1 MDARSLMQRWLPS
14 RGHDEFL
21 AVESESPSTLTL
33 RQGRVVTAFD
43 RLSRTVTQQ
52 GKLVAR
58 FGAIRHVQVQQEGGA
73 QAGSLEWWV
82 SLQLAGTGSVRVGR
96 CPEPSSAAQLAA
108 RIGSVTGVD
117 VVS

>member
-1 MDARSLMQRWLPS
+1 MDPRSVMLRWLPS

-21 AVESESPSTLTL
+21 ALESQSPSTLAL
-33 RQGRVVTAFD
+33 RQGRVVTTFD

-58 FGAIRHVQVQQEGGA
+58 FGAIRQVRVLQEGE
-73 QAGSLEWWV
+73 QAGTLEWWV
-82 SLQLAGTGSVRVGR
+82 CLQLAGTGSVRVGR

-108 RIGSVTGVD
+108 QIAGATGVE

>member
-1 MDARSLMQRWLPS
+1 MNARSLMQRWLPS
-14 RGHDEFL
+14 RSHDEAL
-21 AVESESPSTLTL
+21 AVESESPATLTL
-33 RQGRVVTAFD
+33 RQGRLVTAFD

-58 FGAIRHVQVQQEGGA
+58 FGAIRHVQVQAQGA
-73 QAGSLEWWV
+73 QPDAQEWFV
-82 SLQLAGTGSVRVGR
+82 CLQLAGTSRVRVGH
-96 CPEPSSAAQLAA
+96 CPEASGAAELAA

>member
-1 MDARSLMQRWLPS
+1 MNARSLMQRWLPS
-14 RGHDEFL
+14 RSQDEFL
-21 AVESESPSTLTL
+21 AVESESPATLTL

-58 FGAIRHVQVQQEGGA
+58 FGAIRHVQIQQEGE
-73 QAGSLEWWV
+73 QADALQWWV
-82 SLQLAGTGSVRVGR
+82 TLQLAGTSSVKVGR
-96 CPEPSSAAQLAA
+96 CPEPSSAAQLAS

>member
-1 MDARSLMQRWLPS
+1 MNARSLMQRWLPS

-52 GKLVAR
+52 GRLVAR
-58 FGAIRHVQVQQEGGA
+58 FGAIRHVQVQQEGA
-73 QAGSLEWWV
+73 QAGALEWSV
-82 SLQLAGTGSVRVGR
+82 GLQLAGTGSVKIGR
-96 CPEPSSAAQLAA
+96 CPELSSAAQLAA

>member
-1 MDARSLMQRWLPS
+1 M
-14 RGHDEFL
+14 
-21 AVESESPSTLTL
+21 LTVH
-33 RQGRVVTAFD
+33 QGRVVTAFD

-58 FGAIRHVQVQQEGGA
+58 FGAIRHVQVRQEGA
-73 QAGSLEWWV
+73 QAGVLEWSV
-82 SLQLAGTGSVRVGR
+82 SLQLAGTGSVRIGR

>member
-1 MDARSLMQRWLPS
+1 MNARSVMQRWLPS
-14 RGHDEFL
+14 RGQDEFL

-33 RQGRVVTAFD
+33 RQGRAVTALD

-52 GKLVAR
+52 GRLVAR
-58 FGAIRHVQVQQEGGA
+58 FGAIRHVRVQQEGA
-73 QAGSLEWWV
+73 QPGTLGWCV
-82 SLQLAGTGSVRVGR
+82 ILQLAGTGSVRVGR
-96 CPEPSSAAQLAA
+96 CPEPASAAQLAA

>member
-33 RQGRVVTAFD
+33 RQGKVVTAFD
-43 RLSRTVTQQ
+43 RLSRTVTQR

-58 FGAIRHVQVQQEGGA
+58 FGAIRHVQVRHEGAHAGA
-73 QAGSLEWWV
+73 PECWV
-82 SLQLAGTGSVRVGR
+82 SLQLAGTRSVKVGR
-96 CPEPSSAAQLAA
+96 CLEPSSAAQLAA

-117 VVS
+117 AVS

>member
-1 MDARSLMQRWLPS
+1 MQRWLPS
-14 RGHDEFL
+14 RSHDEVL
-21 AVESESPSTLTL
+21 AVESESPATLTL

-58 FGAIRHVQVQQEGGA
+58 FGAIRHVQMQAEGA
-73 QAGSLEWWV
+73 QPDAQEWSV
-82 SLQLAGTGSVRVGR
+82 SLQLAGSSLVRLGH
-96 CPEPSSAAQLAA
+96 CPDAPSAAQLAA

-117 VVS
+117 VVSQRGSA

>member
-1 MDARSLMQRWLPS
+1 MQRWLPS

-21 AVESESPSTLTL
+21 AFESESPSTLTL

-58 FGAIRHVQVQQEGGA
+58 FGAIRHVQIQQEAA
-73 QAGSLEWWV
+73 QAGALEWWV
-82 SLQLAGTGSVRVGR
+82 SLQLAGTRSVKIGR

-108 RIGSVTGVD
+108 RIGGVTGVD

>member
-1 MDARSLMQRWLPS
+1 MQRWLPS
-14 RGHDEFL
+14 RSHDEVL
-21 AVESESPSTLTL
+21 AIESESPATLTL
-33 RQGRVVTAFD
+33 RQGRLVTAFD

-58 FGAIRHVQVQQEGGA
+58 FGAIRHVQIQQEGEHTGA
-73 QAGSLEWWV
+73 LEWWV
-82 SLQLAGTGSVRVGR
+82 SLQLAGTSVVKVGR
-96 CPEPSSAAQLAA
+96 CAEPSSAAQLAA

>member
-1 MDARSLMQRWLPS
+1 MNARSLMQRWLPS
-14 RGHDEFL
+14 RSQDEFL
-21 AVESESPSTLTL
+21 AVESESPATLTL

-58 FGAIRHVQVQQEGGA
+58 FGAIRHVQVHQEGA
-73 QAGSLEWWV
+73 QAGALEWWV
-82 SLQLAGTGSVRVGR
+82 SLQLAGTGSVKVGR

-108 RIGSVTGVD
+108 RIGSVTGVS